1 VLDGQGR
8 NTADGEEGRRP
19 RWCAGVPSE
28 GPANTGNQ
36 GAQEH
41 QGEVMGRFPYPNWP
55 KMWRKRLVDGEAVL
69 GCLRQGTA
77 WGHGNSG

>member
-1 VLDGQGR
+1 VLDGQGQ
-8 NTADGEEGRRP
+8 NTAGGEEGRRP
-19 RWCAGVPSE
+19 RRRTGVPGE

-55 KMWRKRLVDGEAVL
+55 KMWRKRLVDGEAAL
-69 GCLRQGTA
+69 GHLRRGTA
-77 WGHGNSG
+77 WGRGNSG